1 MKRITTIIMFVMTLG
16 LIGCGGPAGSPGITE
31 DEILI
36 GNVQDLS
43 GPMKELGMLLPS
55 GSNLYFDHINNNGGV
70 HGRKIRMLVEDA
82 QYNPQKTVAA
92 VKKLIEKEQVFCL
105 YNVIGTSPAEAVR
118 PLLAESEIP
127 LIAPATQ
134 SGTMSDM
141 SRPAAEYIFHTDT
154 GLSLIY
160 I

>member
-55 GSNLYFDHINNNGGV
+55 GSNLYFDHV
-70 HGRKIRMLVEDA
+70 F
-82 QYNPQKTVAA
+82 
-92 VKKLIEKEQVFCL
+92 KLIPHF
-105 YNVIGTSPAEAVR
+105 
-118 PLLAESEIP
+118 
-127 LIAPATQ
+127 
-134 SGTMSDM
+134 
-141 SRPAAEYIFHTDT
+141 
-154 GLSLIY
+154 
-160 I
+160 